1 MASLAIAEMSEREW
15 QTQVVTLA
23 RTLGWATY
31 HTFDSRR
38 SQPGMPDL
46 ILVRDRVLFAEL
58 KRESGKLSA
67 AQDEWLARLRRA
79 GAEHYVWR
87 PRDLETVG
95 AVLSRRGRA

>member
-1 MASLAIAEMSEREW
+1 MASLAIADLTEREW
-15 QTQVVTLA
+15 QAQVVTLA

-58 KRESGKLSA
+58 KRESGRLSA
-67 AQDEWLARLRRA
+67 AQEEWLARLRAA
-79 GAEHYVWR
+79 GAEVYVWR
-87 PRDLETVG
+87 PSHLTTVG
-95 AVLSRRGRA
+95 AVLSRRGAA

>member
-1 MASLAIAEMSEREW
+1 MASLAIADMTEKEW
-15 QTQVVTLA
+15 QAQVVALA
-23 RTLGWATY
+23 RTLGWTIFHTY
-31 HTFDSRR
+31 DSRR
-38 SQPGMPDL
+38 SNPGLPDL
-46 ILVRDRVLFAEL
+46 ILVRDRVVFAEL

-95 AVLSRRGRA
+95 AVLSRRAAA